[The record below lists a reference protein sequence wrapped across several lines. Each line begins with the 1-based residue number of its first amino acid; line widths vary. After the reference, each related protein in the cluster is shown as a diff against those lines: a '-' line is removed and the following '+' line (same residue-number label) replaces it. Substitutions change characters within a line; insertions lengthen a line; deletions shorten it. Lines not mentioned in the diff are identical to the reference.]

1 MIWKVTH
8 QTAGGHVHCS
18 LFSAPRAGSTFAKYG
33 DFCVRV
39 DEFDQLRIAMRGVTF
54 EERKP

>member
-18 LFSAPRAGSTFAKYG
+18 LFSAPRPETTFAKCG
-33 DFCVRV
+33 DFCVRI
-39 DEFDQLRIAMRGVTF
+39 DEFPDLKRIMSTAIF